1 MAKEPEGLAD
11 KHIEFVPLI
20 AAIEKV
26 ETSVG
31 EGKAAS
37 LRLSTIGLH
46 ESLAHGL
53 IPHAVG
59 EGRTVFPVL
68 RRVTGSDEIAT
79 EMNREHREIARL
91 TDELERTYDELVR
104 SGLTAGQ
111 ERRLTELLGKL
122 RAAIREHFAAE
133 EETCFRIL
141 KAELDPEE
149 AKELCRALDA
159 AASQVR
165 EAYE

>member
-1 MAKEPEGLAD
+1 MAEQAEGLAD
-11 KHIEFVPLI
+11 KHVEFVPLI
-20 AAIEKV
+20 AAIEKI
-26 ETSVG
+26 EESVG
-31 EGKAAS
+31 ESKPAS

-68 RRVTGSDEIAT
+68 RRVTGSEEVAS

-91 TDELERTYDELVR
+91 TDELERTYEQLVR
-104 SGLTAGQ
+104 SGMNAGE

-122 RAAIREHFAAE
+122 RGAIRQHFAAE
-133 EETCFRIL
+133 EEACFRIL
-141 KAELDPEE
+141 KAELEPDE
-149 AKELCRALDA
+149 AEELCLALDRA
-159 AASQVR
+159 AAEVR
-165 EAYE
+165 AAYE